1 MARWFLNIWSLIL
14 EGKNTC
20 ALISFNANVLGIIFF
35 GLKCPAFSDTFIQT
49 LSIKIYQVFVVTC
62 LIFTDLIK
70 IDKREMLPCS
80 ISLLWFLDQRG
91 YIRILGEICIHCL
104 KTVRFLT
111 VSLRH
116 NLPIDVYYERSHYE
130 NWVNFID
137 NSKTKTSVNDA
148 LWLFNEAFL

>member
-1 MARWFLNIWSLIL
+1 MPEKSHYTEKQVIKNCYCLETFDKGYDVWPNHVARWFLNIWSLIL

-91 YIRILGEICIHCL
+91 YISE
-104 KTVRFLT
+104 F
-111 VSLRH
+111 
-116 NLPIDVYYERSHYE
+116 
-130 NWVNFID
+130 
-137 NSKTKTSVNDA
+137 
-148 LWLFNEAFL
+148 